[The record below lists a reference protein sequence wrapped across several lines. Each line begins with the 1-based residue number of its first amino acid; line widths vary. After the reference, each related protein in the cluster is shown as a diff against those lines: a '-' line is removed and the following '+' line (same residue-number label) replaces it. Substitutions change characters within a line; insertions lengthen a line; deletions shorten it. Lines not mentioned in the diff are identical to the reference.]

1 MWQAKLEAVQ
11 VNSKQWGISLDDR
24 DTSTAQGTQAPPPA
38 KLELPRAKLE
48 AETVN
53 TKQWGLVP
61 GAAEQ
66 EAAIRKAK
74 ELAKAA
80 AAKKPQVGAGTVR
93 LGTQTGLGKTI
104 GTQPV
109 PVKGKRLG
117 TTRVGETQPAS
128 KARAPAAKRTDAGGA
143 GAATAAAAEPSDP
156 LLAMIEKAGKKPWMS
171 EAGGRAIT
179 NAEVVYCKL
188 QAQIASYNLPHS
200 RARGTREPLPPPLLL
215 LCRHHQCALLR
226 LSEPCC
232 LLHAP
237 AHLTLRR
244 GWSGRGKGVP
254 SSCPDSAWLWR
265 RRWLWLP
272 RRCPSLRMSS

>member
-24 DTSTAQGTQAPPPA
+24 DTSTAQGTQGPPPA

-48 AETVN
+48 AKTVN

-66 EAAIRKAK
+66 EEAIRKAK

-80 AAKKPQVGAGTVR
+80 AATKPQVGAGTVR

-117 TTRVGETQPAS
+117 TTRVVETQPA
-128 KARAPAAKRTDAGGA
+128 AKRPDAGGA
-143 GAATAAAAEPSDP
+143 GTATAAAEGPSDP
-156 LLAMIEKAGKKPWMS
+156 LWAMIEKTGKKPWMS

-179 NAEVVYCKL
+179 NAEVVHCKL
-188 QAQIASYNLPHS
+188 QAQIASYKLPHS
-200 RARGTREPLPPPLLL
+200 RACRTRVPPLPLL
-215 LCRHHQCALLR
+215 LCREYQFLVLR
-226 LSEPCC
+226 IG
-232 LLHAP
+232 
-237 AHLTLRR
+237 TR
-244 GWSGRGKGVP
+244 GTA
-254 SSCPDSAWLWR
+254 AWFE
-265 RRWLWLP
+265 
-272 RRCPSLRMSS
+272 